1 MDRGADPWADW
12 LLRGR
17 GGGSAEYEARIEAR
31 VDLYVKRVL
40 DALEAAPPGRLLDF
54 GCGSGALGLA
64 ALQRWP
70 GVQLICA
77 DASPALLRLA
87 GERAAALGAG
97 SRCRLLALDA
107 QPASGARVPQSAADL
122 AAATG
127 PGEGPPALHELPDA
141 SVDAVA
147 TRSALAYVSDKPALL
162 AEFRRVLRPGGLLSL
177 GEPVF
182 RDDALAACAQRRAL
196 EQVAAPAG
204 GEPQLLRL
212 LQRWQ
217 SRQFPDTEQELARS
231 PYCNFSERELF
242 AWTLQAGFSGVHVE
256 LHIDAGPSLAP
267 DWDSFTR
274 HSPHPYAQTLREALD
289 RDFTPA
295 ERALLEGVLREN
307 WERGSMVS
315 VERMAY
321 VRALRP

>member
-1 MDRGADPWADW
+1 MAGAADPWADW

-17 GGGSAEYEARIEAR
+17 GGGSAEYESRIEAR
-31 VDLYVKRVL
+31 VGQYVERVL
-40 DALEAAPPGRLLDF
+40 DALEPAPSGQLLDF
-54 GCGSGALGLA
+54 GCGSGALGLR
-64 ALQRWP
+64 ALRRWP
-70 GVQLICA
+70 GVRVVFA
-77 DASPALLRLA
+77 DASEELLRIA
-87 GERAAALGAG
+87 GERARAQGAQA
-97 SRCRLLALDA
+97 RCRLLALA
-107 QPASGARVPQSAADL
+107 AREPQA
-122 AAATG
+122 G
-127 PGEGPPALHELPDA
+127 ALHELADA

-147 TRSALAYVSDKPALL
+147 TRSALAYVADKPAML
-162 AEFRRVLRPGGLLSL
+162 AEFRRVLHPGGLLSL

-196 EQVAAPAG
+196 EQVPRPEGAAG
-204 GEPQLLRL
+204 GQPQLLRL

-242 AWTLQAGFSGVHVE
+242 AWTLQAGFARVHVE
-256 LHIDAGPSLAP
+256 LHLDAGPSLAP

-274 HSPHPYAQTLREALD
+274 HSPHPYAKTLREVLD
-289 RDFTPA
+289 RDFTPE

>member
-1 MDRGADPWADW
+1 MNHAADPWADW

-17 GGGSAEYEARIEAR
+17 GGGSPEYEARIEAR
-31 VDLYVKRVL
+31 VGLYVKRVL
-40 DALEAAPPGRLLDF
+40 DALEAAPPGHLLDF

-70 GVQLICA
+70 GVQLTFA

-97 SRCRLLALDA
+97 SRCRLLALHA
-107 QPASGARVPQSAADL
+107 QPPQSGADPAAGRGADAGL
-122 AAATG
+122 
-127 PGEGPPALHELPDA
+127 PVLHELADA

-162 AEFRRVLRPGGLLSL
+162 AEFRRVLRPRGQLSL

-196 EQVAAPAG
+196 EQVAPPAG
-204 GEPQLLRL
+204 AAGRQPQLLRL

-231 PYCNFSERELF
+231 PFCNFSERELF
-242 AWTLQAGFSGVHVE
+242 AWTLQAGFSSVHVE

-274 HSPHPYAQTLREALD
+274 HSPHPYAQTLREVLD
-289 RDFTPA
+289 RDFTPE

-321 VRALRP
+321 VQALRP

>member
-1 MDRGADPWADW
+1 MGEAADTTRADPWAQW

-17 GGGSAEYEARIEAR
+17 GGGSAEHEARIEAR
-31 VDLYVKRVL
+31 VGRFVDRVL
-40 DALEAAPPGRLLDF
+40 DALEPEPPRCLLDF
-54 GCGSGALGLA
+54 GCGSGALGLR

-70 GVQLICA
+70 DIRVVFA
-77 DASPALLRLA
+77 DTSPRLMRVA
-87 GERAAALGAG
+87 GERATAMGAAA
-97 SRCRLLALDA
+97 RFRLLGLAVE
-107 QPASGARVPQSAADL
+107 PAVAPGLQEL
-122 AAATG
+122 A
-127 PGEGPPALHELPDA
+127 DA

-147 TRSALAYVSDKPALL
+147 TRSALAYVTDKPAML
-162 AEFRRVLRPGGLLSL
+162 AEFRRVLRPGGVLSL

-196 EQVAAPAG
+196 EQVEPPAQIQARQ
-204 GEPQLLRL
+204 PQLLSL
-212 LQRWQ
+212 LQRWRSQ
-217 SRQFPDTEQELARS
+217 QFPDTEAELART
-231 PYCNFSERELF
+231 PHCNYSERELF
-242 AWTLQAGFSGVHVE
+242 AWTLQAGFAQVHVE

-274 HSPHPYAQTLREALD
+274 HTPHPFARSLREVLD
-289 RDFTPA
+289 HDFRPE

-307 WERGSMVS
+307 WDRGAMVS